1 MMPRAWSFLFGTV
14 LRLNEELG
22 YGGPL
27 VSRSPLPLLFSRSS
41 YFWPLGIVA
50 PSRDQA
56 EVICSS
62 VNPMA
67 PLR

>member
-27 VSRSPLPLLFSRSS
+27 VSHSPCT
-41 YFWPLGIVA
+41 
-50 PSRDQA
+50 
-56 EVICSS
+56 CS
-62 VNPMA
+62 
-67 PLR
+67 

>member
-22 YGGPL
+22 HGGPL

-41 YFWPLGIVA
+41 YF
-50 PSRDQA
+50 
-56 EVICSS
+56 
-62 VNPMA
+62 
-67 PLR
+67 